1 MSSYDDNGWKNY
13 NRNPNDPYEKDNID
27 IGEQIRMSVAAS
39 TDWINDVIS
48 VVKGEGGRTRPK
60 PNIKTP
66 EELRAEAERQ
76 AQRQA
81 EIAEKTR
88 RREER
93 KKRFG
98 NVPKAGVGNVIA
110 IVFGICLT
118 LAFARS
124 GIEDIIYEGFLDG
137 AVDLALSLVF
147 MVASLKYTVS
157 SVQKRIDAKL
167 FPQYLNIIGDK
178 LYVDID
184 DIVNSRGYKKEKVLR
199 DLRRMIRRGVL
210 KQGHID
216 KEERYLIITDETYE
230 QYLQARAGYES
241 RADEEARKQ
250 EEEILS
256 DIDKKKREELQT
268 TLTQGRAYIKQIRE
282 ANDELPGDII
292 TGKLDK
298 LETVAG
304 QIFTIVEEHPEKL
317 SEIHK
322 FMEYYLP
329 TTLKLL
335 RNYKEFEM
343 QPVQGEN
350 ITSAK
355 KEIEDTLDMINMAFA
370 NLSDRLYADVAM
382 EVSAD
387 ISVLHTLFAQEGL
400 KQKDFQVK

>member
-1 MSSYDDNGWKNY
+1 MWN
-13 NRNPNDPYEKDNID
+13 
-27 IGEQIRMSVAAS
+27 A
-39 TDWINDVIS
+39 
-48 VVKGEGGRTRPK
+48 
-60 PNIKTP
+60 
-66 EELRAEAERQ
+66 
-76 AQRQA
+76 
-81 EIAEKTR
+81 
-88 RREER
+88 
-93 KKRFG
+93 
-98 NVPKAGVGNVIA
+98 IA
-110 IVFGICLT
+110 IVVGVCLT
-118 LAFARS
+118 LGFARS

-137 AVDLALSLVF
+137 AFDLAFSLVF
-147 MVASLKYTVS
+147 MVASLMYTVS

-167 FPQYLNIIGDK
+167 FPQYMNIIGDK

-184 DIVNSRGYKKEKVLR
+184 DIVNSRGYKKEKVLK

-216 KEERYLIITDETYE
+216 KEERYLILTDETYE
-230 QYLQARAGYES
+230 QYMQARVGYES

-250 EEEILS
+250 EEEIIS

-282 ANDELPGDII
+282 ANDELPGDEI
-292 TGKLDK
+292 TAKLDQ

-304 QIFTIVEEHPEKL
+304 QIFKVVEEHPEKL

-329 TTLKLL
+329 TTLKLVK
-335 RNYKEFEM
+335 NYREFES

-350 ITSAK
+350 ITGAK

-382 EVSAD
+382 DISTD
-387 ISVLHTLFAQEGL
+387 ISVLHTLLAQEGL
-400 KQKDFQVK
+400 KDKDFQMK